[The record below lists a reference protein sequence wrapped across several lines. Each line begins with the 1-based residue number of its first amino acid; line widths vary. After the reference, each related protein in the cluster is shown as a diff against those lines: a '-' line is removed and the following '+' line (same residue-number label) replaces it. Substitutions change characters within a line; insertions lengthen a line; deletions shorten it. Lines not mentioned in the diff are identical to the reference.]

1 MARVGGRLALPQN
14 RFADARGTYK
24 LSQRPLARNIVKPS
38 YQAELLQ
45 VVPSGRELCAGGDAR
60 IRGKEKPAGSRASC
74 RPLLRFVPKR
84 EPGGGGAVGVE
95 AASRDEFAVAVRS

>member
-38 YQAELLQ
+38 YQAEAALAFDVDL
-45 VVPSGRELCAGGDAR
+45 VPGHGRRAG
-60 IRGKEKPAGSRASC
+60 ASI
-74 RPLLRFVPKR
+74 
-84 EPGGGGAVGVE
+84 
-95 AASRDEFAVAVRS
+95 